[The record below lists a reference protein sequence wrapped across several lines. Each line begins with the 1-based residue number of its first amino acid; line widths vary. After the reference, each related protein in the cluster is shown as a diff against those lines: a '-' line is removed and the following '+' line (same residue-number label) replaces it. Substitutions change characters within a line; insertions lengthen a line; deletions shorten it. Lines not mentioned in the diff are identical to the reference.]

1 MLNIRQSKGCEAKEV
16 RRRETPVPESGVAAP
31 ECTPSEWHFSWK
43 TKHQVTVSLTLLSTV
58 ERRRV
63 SERPVGKMDTIRSQQ
78 ESEAGRLLQ
87 IQGQLQLQ

>member
-1 MLNIRQSKGCEAKEV
+1 MLNIRQSKGYEAKEV
-16 RRRETPVPESGVAAP
+16 RWRETPVPESGVAVP

-58 ERRRV
+58 ERRV

-87 IQGQLQLQ
+87 IQGQPQLQ

>member
-1 MLNIRQSKGCEAKEV
+1 MLNIRQSKGYEAKEV
-16 RRRETPVPESGVAAP
+16 RWRETPVPESGVAAP

-58 ERRRV
+58 ERRV

-87 IQGQLQLQ
+87 IQGQPQLQ